1 MNIIVCLD
9 DNGGMLFNQ
18 RRQSRDRIVTADILS
33 TTSASRLLISSFS
46 EKLFENSINKPIADD
61 NFLSIAGK
69 GDFCF
74 VENRK
79 LAEYEKDIN
88 TIIVYRWNR
97 MYPSDF
103 TFDLN
108 LAQWKLISAKEFTG
122 YSHKKITKEVY
133 EK

>member
-33 TTSASRLLISSFS
+33 STSASRLLISSFS

-97 MYPSDF
+97 VYPTDF

>member
-97 MYPSDF
+97 VYPTDF